1 MKASIRSK
9 FCLAALL
16 MAGGSLVTASA
27 NVVQDATVTF
37 MDNHSVLTSDYEH
50 VEGPSTAITNSIW
63 AHVGGNRFDAAG
75 AVGPAGDLGTTGQ
88 LITAGR
94 LGSRIH
100 IWSDESVNLT
110 AQPQHAISHF
120 IIDGGLMDLSYAPN
134 ASVFFSLEI
143 GATFAMSGGNTPAT
157 HWSTSALLA
166 GGPDS
171 GRGAAAA
178 FFTSGTDIG
187 MAYDGVSHVTI
198 PLSLQT
204 IDFGMVPPGA
214 ALEIDYLLR
223 IEAQVPVYAE
233 FPVDFAYSDPLHVE
247 MPGELF
253 PKVEFVPVPEPG
265 TNCMM
270 IAGCLL
276 LGIWRL
282 PKMYLV
288 SSRR

>member
-1 MKASIRSK
+1 
-9 FCLAALL
+9 
-16 MAGGSLVTASA
+16 MAGGALATASA
-27 NVVQDATVTF
+27 NVIQEATVTF
-37 MDNHSVLTSDYEH
+37 LDNRSVLTSDYDRI
-50 VEGPSTAITNSIW
+50 EGPSAAITNSIW
-63 AHVGGNRFDAAG
+63 AHIGGNRFDASG

-94 LGSRIH
+94 LHSEIH
-100 IWSDESVNLT
+100 IWSDESINLT

-120 IIDGGLMDLSYAPN
+120 IIDGGFMDLSYAPN

-143 GATFAMSGGNTPAT
+143 AARYAMSGGNMPAT
-157 HWSTSALLA
+157 LWSTGALLA

-265 TNCMM
+265 TNCLM

-276 LGIWRL
+276 LGIYRL
-282 PKMYLV
+282 ANLYLV
-288 SSRR
+288 RTRR